1 MNSLGQIKPSDDEAR
16 LAGLAFELSLDM
28 LCVLTPEGLFERV
41 NPAWAQTLGWSEA
54 QLLGRCWLELAHAE
68 QRALLEQAVATAP
81 PRAKGF
87 ELQGQF
93 ACADGSLRDLAWRWQ
108 RTADGRSICV
118 VRDITAQKLAEQS
131 LRESED
137 RWKLALESAG
147 DGVWDWYPQTGV
159 EIFSRRFIEMYGY
172 SEEELTSRPEE
183 FDKRTHPDDIEQLLR
198 DRQAHIEGRTPTYIN
213 EHRVQCKDGS
223 WKWILTRGMVIS
235 RDGQGRPLRMIGTHT
250 DITSRKQDEALI
262 WQQAHFDG
270 LTGLP
275 NRRMLRERLAQAM
288 ARCAASERQLA
299 LLFIDLDHFKEVND
313 TLGHDKGDL
322 LLIQAAQR
330 IAHCLREGDTVA
342 RMGGDEFTVVMPGLG
357 DPGEV
362 EVVAQAI
369 LDALAAGFQ
378 LGNELSFVSA
388 SIGITLYPQDAELIE
403 DLFKHADQALYVAKD
418 AGRKRFS
425 YFTPALQEAAQNRLR
440 LANDLRAALGADQF
454 EVHYQPII
462 ELGSGAVHKAEALLR
477 WQHPTR
483 GPVAPNLF
491 IPIAEASGLII
502 DIGDWV
508 FRQAAAQVSRWRAE
522 LHPDFQIS
530 INKSPVQFRVDAQQ
544 GPVWAAWLQ
553 SLGLPGHS
561 LVVEITEGL
570 LLDGSTDV
578 AARLMDLHAAG
589 IGVSLDDFGTGYSSL
604 SYLQKFD
611 IDYLKIDQS
620 FVRGLNPLSKDMA
633 LCRAIIVMAHELGMK
648 VIAEGVETPLQ
659 RDLLAEAGCD
669 YAQGYLFAKA
679 MPPDAF
685 EAWLATWAP

>member
-1 MNSLGQIKPSDDEAR
+1 MNSLRQIEASDDGAR

-41 NPAWAQTLGWSEA
+41 NPAWAQTLGWTEA
-54 QLLGRCWLELAHAE
+54 QLLGRHWLDLAHAE
-68 QRALLEQAVATAP
+68 QRALLEQAGAAAP
-81 PRAKGF
+81 PQEKGF

-93 ACADGSLRDLAWRWQ
+93 ACADGSHRDLAWRWQ
-108 RTADGRSICV
+108 RTEDGRSICV
-118 VRDITAQKLAEQS
+118 VRDITAQKRAEQS

-159 EIFSRRFIEMYGY
+159 EIFSRRFVEMYGY

-213 EHRVQCKDGS
+213 EHRVQCKDGT

-235 RDGQGRPLRMIGTHT
+235 RDEQGRPLRMIGTHT

-288 ARCAASERQLA
+288 ARCVARGRQLA

-322 LLIQAAQR
+322 LLVQAAQR
-330 IAHCLREGDTVA
+330 ISDCLREGDTVA
-342 RMGGDEFTVVMPGLG
+342 RMGGDEFTVVMPGLS
-357 DPGEV
+357 DPAEV
-362 EVVAQAI
+362 EDVAQAI
-369 LDALAAGFQ
+369 LDALSAGFQ

-425 YFTPALQEAAQNRLR
+425 YFTPELQAAAQNRLR
-440 LANDLRAALGADQF
+440 LANDLRAALGAGQF

-502 DIGDWV
+502 AIGDWV
-508 FRQAAAQVSRWRAE
+508 FRQAAAQVGRWRAA

-544 GPVWAAWLQ
+544 GPVWAALLQ
-553 SLGLPGHS
+553 SLGLPVHS

-570 LLDGSTDV
+570 LLDGSADV

-679 MPPDAF
+679 MPPDVF
-685 EAWLATWAP
+685 EAWLVAKAS